1 MGVLRRWGEFLM
13 KKQLKT
19 VARLFN
25 YLFLFCLGYFMVYP
39 LIWLFMASFKTNVE
53 IFGSLK
59 MLPSS
64 FSFDAYIKGWAGIS
78 RYTYTTFFTNTL
90 IMVIPT
96 VIFTLFSCSLVAY
109 GFARFKFPLKRFFF
123 ALMISTL
130 MLPNSV
136 IIIPRYLM
144 FNKMGWLNSYLPFII
159 PALFAC
165 FPFFIFMLI
174 QFLRGIP
181 RELDEAAII
190 DGCGAVR
197 IFYQI
202 LIPMMK
208 PALFSAGLFQ
218 LMWTWNDFFNPL
230 IYINSVGKF
239 PLSLGL
245 RLSLDNQ
252 SLVPWNQVMA
262 MALVSILP
270 IIIIF
275 FFAQKYFVEGIATSG
290 LKG

>member
-1 MGVLRRWGEFLM
+1 MI
-13 KKQLKT
+13 
-19 VARLFN
+19 
-25 YLFLFCLGYFMVYP
+25 YP
-39 LIWLFMASFKTNVE
+39 LIWLFMASFKTNAE

-59 MLPSS
+59 LLPSS
-64 FSFDAYIKGWAGIS
+64 FSLDAYINGWRGIS
-78 RYTYTTFFTNTL
+78 RYTYSTFFTNTL

-96 VIFTLFSCSLVAY
+96 VVFTLFSCSLVAY
-109 GFARFKFPLKRFFF
+109 GFARFKFPFKRFFF

-174 QFLRGIP
+174 QFLRGVP

-202 LIPMMK
+202 LIPLMK
-208 PALFSAGLFQ
+208 PALFSVGLFQ

-230 IYINSVGKF
+230 IYINSVSKF

-252 SLVPWNQVMA
+252 SSVPWNQVMA

-275 FFAQKYFVEGIATSG
+275 FIAQKYFVEGITTSG